1 MFFSI
6 NRSEGLCVYFTKY
19 WCSALFGR
27 ILLDFF
33 FGKKGPEGRR
43 FLESTAAEEVVGESS
58 DHCFRCSTFLFSE
71 SLDGVEW
78 GKTQKRLILGP
89 KSDVFAEGRS
99 FFLPGSPEAFKNC
112 PMSIRGPFA
121 EQKQRRLST
130 QILF

>member
-58 DHCFRCSTFLFSE
+58 DHCFRCSTFYFLNFFPLFYFLFFLEGLEGYFSE
-71 SLDGVEW
+71 REAAL
-78 GKTQKRLILGP
+78 
-89 KSDVFAEGRS
+89 
-99 FFLPGSPEAFKNC
+99 FFLKSGIIKPP
-112 PMSIRGPFA
+112 PF
-121 EQKQRRLST
+121 
-130 QILF
+130 